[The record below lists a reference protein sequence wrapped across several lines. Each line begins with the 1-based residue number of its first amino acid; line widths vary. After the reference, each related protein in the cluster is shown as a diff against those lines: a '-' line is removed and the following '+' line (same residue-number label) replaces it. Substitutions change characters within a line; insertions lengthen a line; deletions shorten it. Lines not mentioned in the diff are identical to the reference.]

1 MSQLLATGTR
11 VVYDTTDDMTLDQ
24 AKQAARDELGGEVGN
39 LASRVAAAELLI
51 TPAAIVGTVTSSS
64 AYGSLSTTVTQTATG
79 LSSVQTKQTEIDG
92 RMQTIEESVI
102 IDGSTITIGKS
113 DVPVQNIINETG
125 FEIKEVGGTV
135 LAYAREGKMGA
146 QRLLLEDAL
155 IIGGAALKDMQD
167 GHVLLLKY
175 GG

>member
-1 MSQLLATGTR
+1 M
-11 VVYDTTDDMTLDQ
+11 
-24 AKQAARDELGGEVGN
+24 
-39 LASRVAAAELLI
+39 
-51 TPAAIVGTVTSSS
+51 
-64 AYGSLSTTVTQTATG
+64 
-79 LSSVQTKQTEIDG
+79 
-92 RMQTIEESVI
+92 
-102 IDGSTITIGKS
+102 
-113 DVPVQNIINETG
+113 QNIINEPG
-125 FEIKEVGGTV
+125 FEIKEVGGAV